1 MARQTV
7 MTILG
12 LVLASVCAARPARAQ
27 TQATTTDGT
36 QQSDN
41 QEQSAAALAQEAT
54 NPFSSGWLMQM
65 QQNNNWTELP
75 LDGGRRMQSNLMFQP
90 LVSFRLT
97 DAWGLYLRPV
107 VTIFNSQPHLDEH
120 GGHDRNTGFGDTV
133 LGAAVARPLFGGRL
147 VVGGGPTFIFPTASQ
162 RQLGQDT
169 WQAGPDLG
177 VTLLGKSFIAYAFA
191 QQWFKVGG
199 DGRNTNQM
207 NTVFNVSEM
216 LARRE
221 HGDEHV
227 DKLVNDFAE
236 MARNDPTLWEKVRG
250 QRDPFGWAHR
260 EMERQRLLR
269 DVGDDPS
276 AYEKKLREKWEAE
289 RTAQMPAGLAVPTNT
304 PAPNMPQSLAGV
316 RSVAGRTAPVW
327 SGPPSD
333 QQIAA
338 DIRAHRMASRQ
349 R

>member
-1 MARQTV
+1 MANAK
-7 MTILG
+7 LEAF
-12 LVLASVCAARPARAQ
+12 LAANEPEAVAAPTEAPEPPPAD
-27 TQATTTDGT
+27 TGQAAPVESKPD
-36 QQSDN
+36 
-41 QEQSAAALAQEAT
+41 AAPSEAPQEADD
-54 NPFSSGWLMQM
+54 GD
-65 QQNNNWTELP
+65 LP
-75 LDGGRRMQSNLMFQP
+75 EAGPSVPRQAL
-90 LVSFRLT
+90 
-97 DAWGLYLRPV
+97 
-107 VTIFNSQPHLDEH
+107 LDERSKRQNWVERASRAEAQAEELRKQIEGLRKPAQPMPQPQPQQH
-120 GGHDRNTGFGDTV
+120 QQFQFSNPDTHPAQY
-133 LGAAVARPLFGGRL
+133 AAE
-147 VVGGGPTFIFPTASQ
+147 
-162 RQLGQDT
+162 
-169 WQAGPDLG
+169 QA
-177 VTLLGKSFIAYAFA
+177 
-191 QQWFKVGG
+191 
-199 DGRNTNQM
+199 M

-236 MARNDPTLWEKVRG
+236 MARNDPTLWEKVRV

-276 AYEKKLREKWEAE
+276 AYEKRLREKWEAE
-289 RTAQMPAGLAVPTNT
+289 RVAQMPAGLAVPTNT

-316 RSVAGRTAPVW
+316 RSVAGRAAPVW

>member
-1 MARQTV
+1 MANAKLEAFLAANEPEAVTPPTEAPEPPAAEAGQAAPVESTPAAAPSEAPQEADDSDLPDAGPSVPRQALLDERSKRQNWV
-7 MTILG
+7 ERASKAEA
-12 LVLASVCAARPARAQ
+12 LAEERRLRLEQLEKQREAQARPPQQPQQHQQFQFSNPDTHPAQ
-27 TQATTTDGT
+27 YAAEQA
-36 QQSDN
+36 
-41 QEQSAAALAQEAT
+41 
-54 NPFSSGWLMQM
+54 
-65 QQNNNWTELP
+65 
-75 LDGGRRMQSNLMFQP
+75 
-90 LVSFRLT
+90 
-97 DAWGLYLRPV
+97 
-107 VTIFNSQPHLDEH
+107 
-120 GGHDRNTGFGDTV
+120 
-133 LGAAVARPLFGGRL
+133 
-147 VVGGGPTFIFPTASQ
+147 
-162 RQLGQDT
+162 
-169 WQAGPDLG
+169 
-177 VTLLGKSFIAYAFA
+177 
-191 QQWFKVGG
+191 
-199 DGRNTNQM
+199 M

-236 MARNDPTLWEKVRG
+236 MARNDPTLWEKVRV